1 MRMENEMNVVYT
13 VYYTGEYDLDED
25 GYAYTV
31 YRDFDNYQD
40 AKDAADDWERS
51 TGYIATIR
59 TCTE

>member
-1 MRMENEMNVVYT
+1 MENGMNVVYT
-13 VYYTGEYDLDED
+13 VYFTGEYDLDDD

-59 TCTE
+59 MCTE